1 MVDYSGI
8 VDGERKLQQAIY
20 QFVLGIRGR
29 RQSPVTKEQIFKWFH
44 GTPSDMVVQA
54 ILALV
59 GDKIIFENGK
69 YRVMTFR
76 DHSNARKQ
84 EAING

>member
-1 MVDYSGI
+1 MVDYSAV
-8 VDGERKLQQAIY
+8 VDGERKLQNAVY

-44 GTPSDMVVQA
+44 GTPSSTVVAA

-59 GDKIIFENGK
+59 GDKIVFENGK
-69 YRVMTFR
+69 YCVMTFR
-76 DHSNARKQ
+76 DHS
-84 EAING
+84 EAHKIQREAL